1 MDSGFETSVTRRRLL
16 GASAQVT
23 GAVAVAA
30 FTLPAAAFVV
40 GPAFERRP
48 VRWQGVGA
56 PGDFTTAV
64 FRPRVITI
72 DPGIGEAGKGLV
84 YVRRRD
90 RALDTEAGDADFIAL
105 TSRCSHVGC
114 PVNYVPAAQSF
125 VCPCHGGVYG
135 FRGQRTGGPPPRPLD
150 RFETRVR
157 AGQVEVGARYS
168 LDNRLHRHSAHAP
181 GESLDGISRYIYPR
195 P

>member
-1 MDSGFETSVTRRRLL
+1 MSSEFETSVTRRRLL
-16 GASAQVT
+16 GVTAQAT
-23 GAVAVAA
+23 GAVAVAV

-40 GPAFERRP
+40 GLAFESRP
-48 VRWQGVGA
+48 VRWEAVGA
-56 PGDFTTAV
+56 PGDFTTDV
-64 FRPRVITI
+64 FRPRVITLQ
-72 DPGIGEAGKGLV
+72 PGIGEVGKGLV

-90 RALDTEAGDADFIAL
+90 RTLDTEAGDAGFIAL

-150 RFETRVR
+150 RFDTRVR
-157 AGQVEVGARYS
+157 AGLVEVGARYS
-168 LDNRLHRHSAHAP
+168 LDNGLRRHAAHNP